1 MCPTRISYIRIHR
14 SDGTVV
20 FCVDVAI
27 TAGVIYPVGSLG
39 PTIQFTT
46 LLTFTEKES
55 YYVTM
60 DHGVI
65 FCGAESP
72 TSTDPYTMRIKIS
85 TLQVYI
91 TDITNNYGQ

>member
-1 MCPTRISYIRIHR
+1 MNLLKCLLQFVCPTRISYIRINR

-60 DHGVI
+60 DHGEDTG
-65 FCGAESP
+65 F
-72 TSTDPYTMRIKIS
+72 IS
-85 TLQVYI
+85 
-91 TDITNNYGQ
+91 

>member
-1 MCPTRISYIRIHR
+1 MNLLKCLLQFVCPTRISYIRIHR

-27 TAGVIYPVGSLG
+27 TAGVIYPVGSLE

-60 DHGVI
+60 DHGKDTG
-65 FCGAESP
+65 F
-72 TSTDPYTMRIKIS
+72 IS
-85 TLQVYI
+85 
-91 TDITNNYGQ
+91 